1 MLPSPILK
9 SKEILYNKKE
19 MKIYLAD
26 TKQRDYLG
34 HNIKIPCLHHLESY
48 WAIKKDKKFD
58 ITKLTIFKKENN
70 DYK

>member
-1 MLPSPILK
+1 
-9 SKEILYNKKE
+9 